1 MHTGMPFIYLN
12 LMKAEIQC
20 LISCLALAS
29 ECNDTQMGKTQ
40 SQKQDLSLHHL
51 QIGKTNKI
59 MFSIVCY
66 PKFLVMCVRLVLFTH
81 RKAISLLYF
90 VSGAKLLQNPLIFN
104 SIWSFQDDY
113 EPPIHTLP
121 TNQSLRVV
129 PRMAHLSQLKHTVTI
144 ENSQY
149 NGTEK
154 VAHQLKTAAT
164 LAGDPCLVS
173 STHMTAHNC
182 L

>member
-66 PKFLVMCVRLVLFTH
+66 RKFLVKCKCQVSAFYTQESHQPFVFFCILFQGQNYFKIPSFSIPFGVFKMTMSH
-81 RKAISLLYF
+81 LYIHYLQIRVSEQSREWLTSL
-90 VSGAKLLQNPLIFN
+90 S
-104 SIWSFQDDY
+104 
-113 EPPIHTLP
+113 
-121 TNQSLRVV
+121 
-129 PRMAHLSQLKHTVTI
+129 
-144 ENSQY
+144 
-149 NGTEK
+149 
-154 VAHQLKTAAT
+154 
-164 LAGDPCLVS
+164 
-173 STHMTAHNC
+173 
-182 L
+182 